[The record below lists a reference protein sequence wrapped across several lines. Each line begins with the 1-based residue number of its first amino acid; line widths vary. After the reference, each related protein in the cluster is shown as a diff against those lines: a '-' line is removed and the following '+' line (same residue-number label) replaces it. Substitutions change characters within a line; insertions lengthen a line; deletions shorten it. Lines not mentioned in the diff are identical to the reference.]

1 MTKYM
6 LNQIYIENFKGIDYL
21 HLKWNGGQLIV
32 LDGPN
37 GFGKTTI
44 FDAIELALTGKIERI
59 KKPEDARFAYN
70 DVLFSNDP
78 TKNVS
83 IKVEFVSEGAPT
95 ITIAKLL
102 PFNKKLTGLEKQP
115 GKWGIFDTYLL
126 DSIESPITNQTKC
139 EQSDI
144 SSHFGINE
152 IDRLYSLFYYIQQ
165 EENTA
170 FLKRPGKERMGEIS
184 RLFDTKSEENEK
196 KYFDGLAK
204 ILDQEKKNK
213 QKAITEIEQR
223 LESYKN
229 VNEMLNNDD
238 NVLNYEPLLNGIS
251 NMIWDKEDIT
261 ISDREMRDKFINELL
276 LIEDFISN
284 FNEYKSAVYNQRLG
298 KYLDNR
304 SLISATISNAFFL
317 EKYQEIKVLH
327 EKEIKLS
334 SLLTKLKNY
343 QENILS
349 INYDE
354 LRNYT
359 EFDLDTVKQKIE
371 IIKTQSTNRSLL
383 SRIVN
388 ELNTTRD
395 KLLQQSSTFHEHTVT
410 QGKECP
416 FCGYDW
422 QDHDRLLSEFQ
433 TKKEHFISLYDE
445 STIVQQNEIEEVF
458 QKYLSPIISWIEDYL
473 SHADNVINA
482 DFYAQI
488 ERGSRREKEILAF
501 LEWCIQ
507 NGINISPYINN
518 NMNEPIENM
527 ESATELLVTELRG
540 KAKIIKEG
548 YAEFDEK
555 YNQFE
560 TVFKVTFG
568 SQEANVDKVTLE
580 AIERKKQYIDFLFF
594 NQNNKRKNDDIS
606 KLEKLSEDHSKLQTK
621 LDEIKNII
629 GIYNNGIKK
638 HWKKI
643 MIDIEIPFY
652 IYSGKIMQNYQRG
665 LGIFIKE
672 KEDAGSIVFVSDNSS
687 DHDALNYLSSGQLSA
702 LVISFT
708 LALNKVYAN
717 KDLGV
722 ILIDDPVQSM
732 DEINMASL
740 TELLRNDFNHK
751 QIIISTHE
759 DDVSRYLQYKFSK
772 YGLNTLNFNMRQH
785 TQLKELK
792 QQDHDGSQNI

>member
-1 MTKYM
+1 MTKY
-6 LNQIYIENFKGIDYL
+6 LINQVYIENFKGIDYL
-21 HLKWNGGQLIV
+21 HLKWSRGQLIV

-59 KKPEDARFAYN
+59 KKPEDARFAYS
-70 DVLFSNDP
+70 DILFSNDP
-78 TKNVS
+78 TKNVL
-83 IKVEFVSEGAPT
+83 IKVEFVSEGAST
-95 ITIAKLL
+95 ITIAKSL
-102 PFNKKLTGLEKQP
+102 PFDKRLTGIEKQP
-115 GKWGIFDTYLL
+115 GKWEIFDTYLL
-126 DSIESPITNQTKC
+126 DSIESPLTNPTKC
-139 EQSDI
+139 DQSKI

-170 FLKRPGKERMGEIS
+170 FLKRPGTQRMGEIS

-196 KYFDGLAK
+196 KYFEGLARL
-204 ILDQEKKNK
+204 LDQEKRNK
-213 QKAITEIEQR
+213 QKAITEIEKR

-229 VNEMLNNDD
+229 VNDILNNDD
-238 NVLNYEPLLNGIS
+238 NDLNYEPLLNGIS
-251 NMIWDKEDIT
+251 EMIWDKEDIT
-261 ISDREMRDKFINELL
+261 ISNREMRDKFINELL
-276 LIEDFISN
+276 LIEDFVTN

-327 EKEIKLS
+327 EKENKLRS
-334 SLLTKLKNY
+334 FLLKLNNY

-359 EFDLDTVKQKIE
+359 EFDVETVKQKIE

-395 KLLQQSSTFHEHTVT
+395 KLLQQSSTFHDHTET

-422 QDHDRLLSEFQ
+422 QDHNRLLSEFQ
-433 TKKEHFISLYDE
+433 TKKEHFSSLYDE
-445 STIVQQNEIEEVF
+445 STVVQQNEIEEVF

-473 SHADNVINA
+473 SNADNVIDVN
-482 DFYAQI
+482 FYAQI
-488 ERGSRREKEILAF
+488 VRGSRREKEISAL
-501 LEWCIQ
+501 LEWCMQ
-507 NGINISPYINN
+507 NEINITPFINKQ
-518 NMNEPIENM
+518 MNKPIENM
-527 ESATELLVTELRG
+527 ESATELLIAELRG
-540 KAKIIKEG
+540 KAKVIKEG

-555 YNQFE
+555 YSQFE
-560 TVFKVTFG
+560 TVFRATFG
-568 SQEANVDKVTLE
+568 GQEANVDKITIE
-580 AIERKKQYIDFLFF
+580 AIERKKHYIDYLFF
-594 NQNNKRKNDDIS
+594 NQNEKRKGDDIS
-606 KLEKLSEDHSKLQTK
+606 KLEKLREDHTKLQSK
-621 LDEIKNII
+621 HEEIKKVIEV
-629 GIYNNGIKK
+629 YNAGIKK

-652 IYSGKIMQNYQRG
+652 IYSGKVMQNYQRG

-672 KEDAGSIVFVSDNSS
+672 KEDSGSIVFVSDNSS

-792 QQDHDGSQNI
+792 QQNHDGSQNI